1 MRIIDVI
8 KYLGIETYYSAVDR
22 LQERRVLVPLCI
34 ILLLFNPERYPKK
47 EFPVFRVVL
56 EPGHGGVGK
65 HPLSLHGD
73 RFDAISGEYLD
84 YFKEGAS
91 RGDLHEAAIVYAIAH
106 KTKKYLQFLAP
117 GVDNSRFFKLLKKY
131 SGDMP
136 RRINIVTYMSR
147 KKSITDREARELPDP
162 NAPYRLFDY
171 PDQEDTMQPGRLSRI
186 NAVRPHLVVS
196 LHLAKNAPR
205 DFEGMNPVIVP
216 SFEILHKGLSY
227 LKGEISGKSFYYN
240 TSHLEWFVESETR
253 SDFDWFLSDT
263 SLYFTGYPLKKSSE
277 PARGDFKGYR
287 YNMIQWAYADAP
299 GWRYPAQYHMPGT
312 RYSAS
317 IRDFEPEGKFWVRER
332 SPYERY
338 RRDGGNEGFG
348 GDNAYASYEIV
359 RYILYSLHVHND
371 DHRLQKPGKSYISTW
386 IMPLH
391 VNAICAFIE
400 LGYLNRPRDRF
411 ILTHKQEEIAEGIA
425 VGIYSLLAGLAPQD
439 TKFKY
444 LPRGKKLELDK
455 YQIEGDKTYFD
466 AVSDD

>member
-1 MRIIDVI
+1 MR
-8 KYLGIETYYSAVDR
+8 
-22 LQERRVLVPLCI
+22 
-34 ILLLFNPERYPKK
+34 
-47 EFPVFRVVL
+47 
-56 EPGHGGVGK
+56 
-65 HPLSLHGD
+65 
-73 RFDAISGEYLD
+73 
-84 YFKEGAS
+84 
-91 RGDLHEAAIVYAIAH
+91 
-106 KTKKYLQFLAP
+106 
-117 GVDNSRFFKLLKKY
+117 
-131 SGDMP
+131 
-136 RRINIVTYMSR
+136 R
-147 KKSITDREARELPDP
+147 KKSITDRDARELPDP

-317 IRDFEPEGKFWVRER
+317 IKYFEPEGKFWVRER

-371 DHRLQKPGKSYISTW
+371 DHR
-386 IMPLH
+386 
-391 VNAICAFIE
+391 
-400 LGYLNRPRDRF
+400 
-411 ILTHKQEEIAEGIA
+411 
-425 VGIYSLLAGLAPQD
+425 
-439 TKFKY
+439 
-444 LPRGKKLELDK
+444 
-455 YQIEGDKTYFD
+455 
-466 AVSDD
+466 